1 MARWRF
7 FGVSKKCLKKTLLV
21 CVAPGLRLFLRFF
34 CFYNSFRVLFV
45 FALLH
50 VGPLR
55 MFEKNA
61 FTTSLHLLSLSHTDQ
76 KTPQIIL
83 SKVSRDIKR
92 TREELFSFS
101 EREF

>member
-34 CFYNSFRVLFV
+34 CFFNSFRVLFV

-61 FTTSLHLLSLSHTDQ
+61 FTTR
-76 KTPQIIL
+76 
-83 SKVSRDIKR
+83 VS
-92 TREELFSFS
+92 TF
-101 EREF
+101 